1 MRYPR
6 LRFSTSMVYDHFPI
20 FPLLIKMPYIGVLHP
35 YFQLHI
41 ARIAFLRH
49 WCVASARRGDQR
61 AKEIDWMMGTSA
73 GTPLKIAGN
82 RPWFPGFLPFF
93 PWTSMDVP
101 LFVIV
106 EIADPK
112 RNVLIFH
119 RFGGGHGCCRVDW
132 RHREAKV
139 KSCRGPMYFLFLRLC
154 AWSRPET

>member
-1 MRYPR
+1 MIISPY
-6 LRFSTSMVYDHFPI
+6 FPY
-20 FPLLIKMPYIGVLHP
+20 LLKCHILGFYTP

-61 AKEIDWMMGTSA
+61 AKEIDWMMGTYRNPPKNCRKQTMVSGFPA
-73 GTPLKIAGN
+73 ICSLDVHGCTP
-82 RPWFPGFLPFF
+82 
-93 PWTSMDVP
+93 
-101 LFVIV
+101 FVIV

-139 KSCRGPMYFLFLRLC
+139 KSCRGPMYFLFFAALC
-154 AWSRPET
+154 MVET